1 MRALLLVSL
10 AGAIG
15 TALRFGVGRAIGP
28 WAPPDFPWATLAVNV
43 VGCFLLGVITEAAGD
58 RRVADVE
65 VRSILGV
72 GVMGGFTTY
81 SSFDIEMLRLG
92 SGGAGSVAFGY
103 GAVTIVACLAAGAAG
118 LALGRAVR
126 S

>member
-1 MRALLLVSL
+1 MKALLLVSL
-10 AGAIG
+10 AGAVG
-15 TALRFGVGRAIGP
+15 TAMRFGVGRALGP
-28 WAPPDFPWATLAVNV
+28 WAPPDFPWATFAVNV
-43 VGCFLLGVITEAAGD
+43 IGCFLLGIVTEAAGD

-65 VRSILGV
+65 LRSILGV

-92 SGGAGSVAFGY
+92 SGGAGGMAFGY
-103 GAVTIVACLAAGAAG
+103 GAATVATCLVAGAAG